1 LVKVVSQDLADSR
14 PLARL
19 ADRLANVDQ
28 GLIVGVLLAVL
39 CAVFA
44 LTIDRFATGGNVAV
58 IASATSGLGVLA
70 LAQAVVVIG
79 RGLDL
84 SVVAIYGV
92 TGQLVANSLN
102 EGHGQALAVV
112 AGFALALALGL
123 VNGIL
128 VAYLEVPPLFVTLA
142 TSLLFVGAARLF
154 FFPGL
159 MFGMPESA
167 KFVTGIGQGK
177 LLGMPVSL
185 FVWLGLAVIAWRW
198 SRQTSTGR
206 MFYAIGDNPLAA
218 RLTGIP
224 VRPLTVLTYLT
235 SASLAFI
242 GGLIIISS
250 AGQFDG
256 RTITAG
262 SQLYDVIAIVV
273 IGGVS
278 LAGGRGSIL
287 GVVAATVL
295 IGVILNGMTLLN
307 FDSIQQLLFKSLVV
321 LGALVVDR
329 WLHPPDEET
338 ARTGEL

>member
-1 LVKVVSQDLADSR
+1 VTTTTTASHQRKDDRS
-14 PLARL
+14 L
-19 ADRLANVDQ
+19 ADRLASVDQ
-28 GLIVGVLLAVL
+28 GVIVAGLLAVL

-44 LTIDRFATGGNVAV
+44 LTLNRFATAGNANA
-58 IASATSGLGVLA
+58 IASATAGLGVLA

-84 SVVAIYGV
+84 SIIAVYGV
-92 TGQLVANSLN
+92 TGQLVANRLN
-102 EGHGQALAVV
+102 AGHGEVETLLIGLA
-112 AGFALALALGL
+112 AALGL
-123 VNGIL
+123 GLFNGVL

-142 TSLLFVGAARLF
+142 TSLLFIGAARLLF
-154 FFPGL
+154 FGGKL
-159 MFGMPESA
+159 LFGMPESA
-167 KFVTGIGQGK
+167 GLVTDLGQGK
-177 LLGMPVSL
+177 ALGLPVSL
-185 FVWLGLAVIAWRW
+185 FVWVGLALLAWRW
-198 SRQTSTGR
+198 SRQTTTGR
-206 MFYAIGDNPLAA
+206 MVYAVGDNVAAA
-218 RLTGIP
+218 RMTGMP
-224 VRPLTVLTYLT
+224 ARPITVLTYLI
-235 SASLAFI
+235 SASLAFV

-307 FDSIQQLLFKSLVV
+307 FDSIQQSLFKSLIV
-321 LGALVVDR
+321 LGALVLDR